1 MKAESK
7 LWHLLKKNTPKISWT
22 RLESWASFGVPDL
35 LGYQDACGFFMVEL
49 KVTKTHKVSFSPHQ
63 KLFHMTRTNR
73 NFILLQDTSLG
84 VIKLYGSKSIH
95 GLLLDHRDTPS
106 LTNNDWEHVQ
116 RLLVREPLDAWALAG
131 LSACTLVGLWPCAL
145 ARLRACA
152 YPFLTAHS
160 SWICMTVG
168 CLALCL
174 VFGIFYVRNLPVP
187 ASSTATTFAALLWS
201 GTSPAPIFHRWRP
214 RPESNRWL
222 INHMWRHPDN

>member
-7 LWHLLKKNTPKISWT
+7 LWHLLRKNTPKISWT

-84 VIKLYGSKSIH
+84 VIKLYESNSIH
-95 GLLLDHRDTPS
+95 GLLSDHRETPS

-116 RLLVREPLDAWALAG
+116 RLLVREPLVAGALAG
-131 LSACTLVGLWPCAL
+131 LSACGLAPSTNRSEFFVFSFSA
-145 ARLRACA
+145 RACA
-152 YPFLTAHS
+152 FSFLS
-160 SWICMTVG
+160 
-168 CLALCL
+168 L
-174 VFGIFYVRNLPVP
+174 V
-187 ASSTATTFAALLWS
+187 
-201 GTSPAPIFHRWRP
+201 
-214 RPESNRWL
+214 
-222 INHMWRHPDN
+222 